1 VRLFKDAMMDKSREA
16 AGQME
21 KMNGMSDK
29 MTGGMEGINMP
40 QIETLDDLKKIWEGL
55 PAEAK

>member
-21 KMNGMSDK
+21 KMNEMSGKGD
-29 MTGGMEGINMP
+29 MDLPPLATVADLMNLMNSE
-40 QIETLDDLKKIWEGL
+40 ET
-55 PAEAK
+55 P